1 MTRALAVHL
10 GLIAAAVFVSAP
22 PARAQVMLDMSKITC
37 GQLVAYKITNPKYI
51 SVWISGYY
59 HGTQGKMVVDTQ
71 KLVENAD
78 KLEDYC
84 LKSQDVPVL
93 KAVETVLGPLE

>member
-1 MTRALAVHL
+1 MMRFLGSLVFALVMGMSL
-10 GLIAAAVFVSAP
+10 GAG
-22 PARAQVMLDMSKITC
+22 AQVMLDMSKVTC
-37 GQLVAYKITNPKYI
+37 GQLVSYKITNPKYI

-59 HGTQGKMVVDTQ
+59 HGLHQKLVVDTQ
-71 KLVENAD
+71 RLVENAD

-84 LKSQDVPVL
+84 LKNQEVPVL

>member
-1 MTRALAVHL
+1 VAMMRFL
-10 GLIAAAVFVSAP
+10 GSSVFAFVMGMSLGAG
-22 PARAQVMLDMSKITC
+22 AQVMLDMSKVTC

-59 HGTQGKMVVDTQ
+59 HGLHQKLTVDTQ
-71 KLVENAD
+71 RLVENAD

-84 LKSQDVPVL
+84 LKNQEVPVL